1 VHASKQG
8 SLSPEETDEAVK
20 KGSKMCQSEP
30 MRIED
35 GPMPQQFQPAWDKNH
50 NSDKAPF
57 ARHQEDCNQK
67 VDACSQMKL
76 STDIMRKDCHEQLS
90 MTTKNEEEETEK
102 PSSKVSKVTIN
113 DYKAE
118 RLNQLK

>member
-1 VHASKQG
+1 
-8 SLSPEETDEAVK
+8 
-20 KGSKMCQSEP
+20 
-30 MRIED
+30 
-35 GPMPQQFQPAWDKNH
+35 
-50 NSDKAPF
+50 
-57 ARHQEDCNQK
+57 
-67 VDACSQMKL
+67 
-76 STDIMRKDCHEQLS
+76 